1 MKTQA
6 QILAENPN
14 LIPYRVTLAEER
26 GDKFT
31 IVFDCYA
38 EDDDHATEQ
47 AESAYPACEIYN
59 ITFFPE
65 GATA

>member
-1 MKTQA
+1 MKTSA

-14 LIPYRVTLAEER
+14 LILYRVTLFEER

-38 EDDDHATEQ
+38 EDDDHAAEQ
-47 AESAYPACEIYN
+47 AEIAYPACEIWWT
-59 ITFFPE
+59 IPIF
-65 GATA
+65 GAEPR